1 MVNTEEITKRIEVL
15 LEYYGLSSAAFADK
29 INVQR
34 SSISH
39 LLSGRNKPSLEFVL
53 KITNAFPEVDLYW
66 LLDGRGKFP
75 ANNQEALFEN
85 SEIPP
90 KEKAEIPRQKA
101 KIPIQR
107 AEIGIEKEAKFI
119 QRIVILYSDG
129 SFETYQ
135 ENK

>member
-39 LLSGRNKPSLEFVL
+39 LLSRRNKPSLEFVL

-75 ANNQEALFEN
+75 TNNHKTLFEN

-90 KEKAEIPRQKA
+90 EEKAEIPIQKA
-101 KIPIQR
+101 
-107 AEIGIEKEAKFI
+107 EIRIKKEAKFI

-135 ENK
+135 ENKL